1 MFNLLTFLILVAI
14 SCQISTS
21 FLLYIGWHSTNQQKK
36 KELILC
42 DFPPFPHIQS
52 FENQYSSRGGDVG
65 GSAKKLEKEL
75 KNWRESIVSDLEAV
89 IHPDLL

>member
-1 MFNLLTFLILVAI
+1 LAGTLPTSKRKKNQYCAIFRHSLIFNLLKINI
-14 SCQISTS
+14 RQ
-21 FLLYIGWHSTNQQKK
+21 
-36 KELILC
+36 
-42 DFPPFPHIQS
+42 
-52 FENQYSSRGGDVG
+52 GGDVG